1 QTSLE
6 PVSYSVCSGSR
17 GMTRA
22 LGGLDRTR
30 FFTVHAP
37 SMDESRPNR
46 PLHNKPFRAASTG
59 LGSTDQ
65 LAREAPRLSFYHADI
80 DGLADEL
87 LASRKNDQLVL
98 ARTPREFAGIFV
110 AYALDQHLNGAPH
123 PFLVL
128 FAADPIL
135 HLDQVIDAVS
145 LDVFGHLL
153 LEAGG
158 RCADAGRIDKHKRA
172 VKLDFLDEA
181 NRLHEIFVCLAGKT
195 DDDVRRDRKIRYG
208 GSHFLHQAQVLLSGV
223 APSHPPQSAVAAGLD
238 RQV

>member
-1 QTSLE
+1 MSTMVLAGRRMCRSLSRSWTTRYRMVYIRGSITCRMTGPISAPSVVITSDCQTSLE

-135 HLDQVIDAVS
+135 H
-145 LDVFGHLL
+145 
-153 LEAGG
+153 
-158 RCADAGRIDKHKRA
+158 
-172 VKLDFLDEA
+172 
-181 NRLHEIFVCLAGKT
+181 
-195 DDDVRRDRKIRYG
+195 
-208 GSHFLHQAQVLLSGV
+208 
-223 APSHPPQSAVAAGLD
+223 
-238 RQV
+238 